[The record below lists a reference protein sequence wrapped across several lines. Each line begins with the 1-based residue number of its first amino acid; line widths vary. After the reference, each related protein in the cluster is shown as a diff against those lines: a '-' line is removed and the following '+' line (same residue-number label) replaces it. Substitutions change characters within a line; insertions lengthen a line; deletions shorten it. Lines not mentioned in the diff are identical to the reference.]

1 MPKKAKDILKAER
14 YANFPEVEKL
24 FRVID
29 SETVTAIVDEALVLR
44 LESYEKVT
52 RVELQLASVQI
63 WHSKEQEF
71 GLERLDRV
79 RGYDD
84 LRKWKLPYDRFLG
97 YMAGVLPLV
106 DGGNDGFII

>member
-1 MPKKAKDILKAER
+1 M
-14 YANFPEVEKL
+14 
-24 FRVID
+24 
-29 SETVTAIVDEALVLR
+29 
-44 LESYEKVT
+44 
-52 RVELQLASVQI
+52 QI
-63 WHSKEQEF
+63 WHSKEQEL
-71 GLERLDRV
+71 GLERLERV

>member
-1 MPKKAKDILKAER
+1 MSKDIDIAER
-14 YANFPEVEKL
+14 NADFATVEKL

-29 SETVTAIVDEALVLR
+29 IDTVTAIVDEALVLR
-44 LESYEKVT
+44 LEAYEKIT
-52 RVELQLASVQI
+52 RAELHSASVQI
-63 WHSKEQEF
+63 WHNKEQEF
-71 GLERLDRV
+71 GLERLEGV

-106 DGGNDGFII
+106 DGGRNGFII